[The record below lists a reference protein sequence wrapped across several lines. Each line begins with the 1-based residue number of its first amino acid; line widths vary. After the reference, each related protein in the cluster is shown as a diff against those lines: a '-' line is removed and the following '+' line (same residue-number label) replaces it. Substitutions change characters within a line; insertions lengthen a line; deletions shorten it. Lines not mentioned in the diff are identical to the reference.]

1 VPKIIRAAI
10 LSLGTEITS
19 GIIKD
24 THGRFLGAELTAMG
38 VQVEKTCQM
47 RDDPGIIPAVRELVA
62 GHQLVVITGGLG
74 PTSDD
79 LTREAIAEAS
89 GVDVV
94 FDAGLWEELKQRF
107 GLSKAEANRKQAMT
121 PAGFHVVPNPNGTA
135 PGLWGRVDDCL
146 VCAMPGPPREL
157 EPMFYA
163 SVRPVIAEE
172 LQLKLVTEL
181 EASSFLIPEA
191 VLEDVCNR
199 YADGAVSWRT
209 RFQPYKISL
218 YLAGGSEEHQD
229 LFLNKLKDHFG
240 TGLVRSGDVDMA
252 RAVFEALKGKGWRL
266 ATAESCTGGLIG
278 SLLTEIPGVSAH
290 YWGGFIT
297 YNDQAKRKELNVKGD
312 TLERCGAVSEEV
324 VMEMASGA
332 LSRSG
337 TDIALAVSGIAGP
350 DGGTAEKPVGTVW
363 IALATAEGE
372 KRAWKFDF
380 GSRRGII
387 RRRTAVAAF
396 LLADLMLRVPNRLDM
411 VNRWH
416 YS

>member
-1 VPKIIRAAI
+1 MPKIIRAAI

>member
-1 VPKIIRAAI
+1 MPKIIRAAI

-107 GLSKAEANRKQAMT
+107 GLSKAEANRKQAMA